1 MTSHYSMSP
10 AQDDML
16 AAFMSIGPN
25 QAFGLRLDHAD
36 PDRVEMS
43 WTIDEHHLQTYGNVH
58 GGVYCAVV
66 ETAGSIG
73 AGLWY
78 GEQGKVVGLANHTEF
93 LRPATHGGRLTAT
106 ALPLHR
112 GRTQQ
117 LWEIRIQDESSR
129 LVAHGQLRL
138 QNVPRSPE

>member
-93 LRPATHGGRLTAT
+93 LRPPPMVGA
-106 ALPLHR
+106 
-112 GRTQQ
+112 
-117 LWEIRIQDESSR
+117 
-129 LVAHGQLRL
+129 
-138 QNVPRSPE
+138 